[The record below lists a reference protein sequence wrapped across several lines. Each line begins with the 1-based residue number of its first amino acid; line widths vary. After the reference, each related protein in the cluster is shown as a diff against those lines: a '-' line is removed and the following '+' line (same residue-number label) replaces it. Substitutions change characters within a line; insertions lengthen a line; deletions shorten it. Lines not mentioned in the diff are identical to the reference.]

1 MIVSNKYVKS
11 SLDFAGK
18 YLHAPEQRMILGATA
33 LATQPVIDL
42 KNKEVDEET
51 RMTSVARTI
60 AKIVA
65 GTIVGVVVRYAGI
78 EAAKAF
84 SKYKTVV
91 DKESQKVIQIIPDA
105 KRGQLVPL
113 FAGKKTIFPIE
124 EEILKKRFTK
134 YQKAMGIFAATVA
147 MIGTNFLIDAPLTK
161 YFTGKFTKMLLPE
174 NKESEVQK

>member
-1 MIVSNKYVKS
+1 
-11 SLDFAGK
+11 
-18 YLHAPEQRMILGATA
+18 MILGATA

-84 SKYKTVV
+84 SKYKTVISV
-91 DKESQKVIQIIPDA
+91 
-105 KRGQLVPL
+105 
-113 FAGKKTIFPIE
+113 
-124 EEILKKRFTK
+124 
-134 YQKAMGIFAATVA
+134 
-147 MIGTNFLIDAPLTK
+147 
-161 YFTGKFTKMLLPE
+161 FTGKSFIRKT
-174 NKESEVQK
+174 